1 MTLSCICYSTDRG
14 YLYPTMLSALQ
25 ARAQSRED
33 QASVCIVAI
42 DLDAAVEALFRSIC
56 DRENI
61 LFIPISR
68 ERIRGLK
75 STFCR
80 LFLDELLPPQFD
92 RILYIDG
99 DTQIRGSMD
108 DLLGISLGSMQVM
121 GASDP
126 MAFLA
131 TENSKVG
138 RELRTYMLGLGF
150 TPQQLGS
157 YFNAGVLYAGREG
170 WAALSAA
177 ALRFFEEHRAACKFL
192 DQSAL
197 NAVSRLQHVP
207 MSLRWNFP
215 AFLMNC
221 NVERQIRPV
230 IYHFMSNP
238 RPWNGAFLPWTK
250 DFVDPY
256 IEMERRFPELIPF
269 RPAFSL
275 RQRMRYHLQQRYKK
289 LMEMATWRW
298 TSRRRALL
306 SYEAQISG

>member
-1 MTLSCICYSTDRG
+1 VTLSCICYSTDRG
-14 YLYPTMLSALQ
+14 YLYPTFLSALQ

-42 DLDAAVEALFRSIC
+42 DLDAPTETLFRSAC
-56 DRENI
+56 ARENI

-80 LFLDELLPPQFD
+80 LFLDELLPPEFD

-99 DTQIRGSMD
+99 DTQIRGSLD
-108 DLLGISLGSMQVM
+108 DLLDTPLGSMQVM

-131 TENSKVG
+131 TEDSKIG
-138 RELRTYMLGLGF
+138 RELRTYMFGLGF

-177 ALRFFEEHRAACKFL
+177 SLRFFEDHRALCKFL

-221 NVERQIRPV
+221 NVEAQIRPV

-238 RPWNGAFLPWTK
+238 RPWNGSFPPWTK

-256 IEMERRFPELIPF
+256 IEMEKNFPEIAAF
-269 RPAFSL
+269 RPAFSS
-275 RQRMRYHLQQRYKK
+275 RQYIRYHLQQRYKK
-289 LMEMATWRW
+289 VMETVTWRW
-298 TSRRRALL
+298 TSRRRALID
-306 SYEAQISG
+306 YEAQTSR